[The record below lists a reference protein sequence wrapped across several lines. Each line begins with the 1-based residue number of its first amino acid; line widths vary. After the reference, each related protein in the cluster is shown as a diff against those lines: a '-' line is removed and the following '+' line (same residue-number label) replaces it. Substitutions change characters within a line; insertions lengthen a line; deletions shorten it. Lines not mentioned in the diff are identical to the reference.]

1 MLESDDWK
9 MDQLNRDRHHQQQQ
23 QPTQALA
30 IHI

>member
-9 MDQLNRDRHHQQQQ
+9 MDQLNSDRRHQQ